1 MEFQLK
7 TLKMNIK
14 KLILQGEGTTL
25 DFKKTITNNEKI
37 AKSLVAFANNRG
49 GQLLIGVADDGSIK
63 GVKSEEE
70 EKYMIIKSAH
80 QFCKPAIEPEFEEVY
95 VDHKL
100 VLVAKIPKSNTKPH
114 YALDE
119 NKKWW
124 VYFRVKDKS
133 ILASKI
139 IIDVLKNEHIET
151 GQLITYNTQEQKLL
165 KYLNEEG
172 RITLKQF
179 SKLTRSSHKQAQKI
193 LVSFILADL
202 IEPHTSE
209 KEEYFT
215 MTEPK

>member
-1 MEFQLK
+1 
-7 TLKMNIK
+7 MNIK

-49 GQLLIGVADDGSIK
+49 GQLLIGVADDGSIR

-80 QFCKPAIEPEFEEVY
+80 QYCKPAIEPEFEEIY
-95 VDHKL
+95 VDNKL
-100 VLVAKIPKSNTKPH
+100 VLVAKIPQSNTKPH

-119 NKKWW
+119 NKEWW

-139 IIDVLKNEHIET
+139 IIDVLKQQHLES
-151 GQLITYNTQEQKLL
+151 GQLINYTNQEQKLL
-165 KYLNEEG
+165 QFLHTER

-179 SKLTRSSHKQAQKI
+179 SKLTRSSYKQAQKI

-202 IEPHTSE
+202 IQPHTSE

-215 MTEPK
+215 MTAIK

>member
-1 MEFQLK
+1 
-7 TLKMNIK
+7 MNIR

-80 QFCKPAIEPEFEEVY
+80 QFCKPAIEPEFEEIY
-95 VDHKL
+95 VDSKL
-100 VLVAKIPKSNTKPH
+100 VLVAKIAQSDTKPH

-139 IIDVLKNEHIET
+139 IVDVLKNEHIQK
-151 GQLITYNTQEQKLL
+151 GQLITYTAQEKKLL
-165 KYLNEEG
+165 EYLGDEG

-179 SKLTRSSHKQAQKI
+179 SKLTRCSHKQAQKI

-202 IEPHTSE
+202 IQPHTSE

-215 MTEPK
+215 MIEAK

>member
-1 MEFQLK
+1 
-7 TLKMNIK
+7 MNIR

-49 GQLLIGVADDGSIK
+49 GQLLIGVADDGNIR

-70 EKYMIIKSAH
+70 EKYMILKSAH
-80 QFCKPAIEPEFEEVY
+80 QFCKPALEPEFEEVY
-95 VDHKL
+95 VDSKL
-100 VLVAKIPKSNTKPH
+100 VLVAKIAESDTKPH

-139 IIDVLKNEHIET
+139 IVDVLKNEHT
-151 GQLITYNTQEQKLL
+151 QGGQLIAYSDQEKKLL
-165 KYLNEEG
+165 EFLGEQG

-202 IEPHTSE
+202 IQPHTSE

-215 MTEPK
+215 MIEAK